1 MPITGWIAI
10 LVLIVMCYM
19 LIKQYETR
27 MVLFG
32 GGFILCCISLT
43 PMAGLNAFAK
53 TMTNGA
59 LIMAICSATGFAYCV
74 TFTEC
79 DRSLVHYLTRP
90 IRNVGIL
97 MIPIT
102 SLLTFAINIA
112 IPSAAGVGAVVGTTL
127 IPLLLRAG
135 FKPAAAAAAV
145 LMGTTGSLLSPGLSH
160 NAYVSD
166 MAHMSIMDLISYH
179 GIYSLMIGVVGAVG
193 LCIVCWVLGDN
204 KGEKI
209 AEANP
214 ASDAEP
220 SNFKANPIKAFVPL
234 IPIILMLVFTF
245 WIPSVKMGVAQAMLI
260 GTIVCLIVAMC
271 GPQKFSKQFFKGMGD
286 SYGSIMGIIIA
297 AGVLAAGLTAS
308 GLIKGLIALMVQSK
322 EIAQWGGSIG
332 PFVLS
337 VLMGSGD
344 AGAMAFNSAVT
355 PHAQEFGMQ
364 IHSLGSLAFL
374 AGAAGRTASPIA
386 GITIL
391 VAGLA
396 KANPFDVAK
405 RTFLPMVVAVIL
417 LAIFMR

>member
-1 MPITGWIAI
+1 
-10 LVLIVMCYM
+10 
-19 LIKQYETR
+19 
-27 MVLFG
+27 
-32 GGFILCCISLT
+32 
-43 PMAGLNAFAK
+43 
-53 TMTNGA
+53 MTNGA

-220 SNFKANPIKAFVPL
+220 SNFKANLIKAFVPL

-271 GPQKFSKQFFKGMGD
+271 DPQKFSKQFFKGMGD

-322 EIAQWGGSIG
+322 EIAQWGSSIG

-364 IHSLGSLAFL
+364 IHSLGPLPFL

-417 LAIFMR
+417 LASL

>member
-135 FKPAAAAAAV
+135 FNRLPRQ
-145 LMGTTGSLLSPGLSH
+145 P
-160 NAYVSD
+160 
-166 MAHMSIMDLISYH
+166 
-179 GIYSLMIGVVGAVG
+179 
-193 LCIVCWVLGDN
+193 
-204 KGEKI
+204 
-209 AEANP
+209 
-214 ASDAEP
+214 
-220 SNFKANPIKAFVPL
+220 
-234 IPIILMLVFTF
+234 
-245 WIPSVKMGVAQAMLI
+245 
-260 GTIVCLIVAMC
+260 
-271 GPQKFSKQFFKGMGD
+271 
-286 SYGSIMGIIIA
+286 
-297 AGVLAAGLTAS
+297 
-308 GLIKGLIALMVQSK
+308 
-322 EIAQWGGSIG
+322 
-332 PFVLS
+332 PF
-337 VLMGSGD
+337 
-344 AGAMAFNSAVT
+344 
-355 PHAQEFGMQ
+355 
-364 IHSLGSLAFL
+364 
-374 AGAAGRTASPIA
+374 
-386 GITIL
+386 
-391 VAGLA
+391 
-396 KANPFDVAK
+396 
-405 RTFLPMVVAVIL
+405 
-417 LAIFMR
+417 

>member
-1 MPITGWIAI
+1 MGAS
-10 LVLIVMCYM
+10 Y
-19 LIKQYETR
+19 QGENTR
-27 MVLFG
+27 VKSF
-32 GGFILCCISLT
+32 C
-43 PMAGLNAFAK
+43 P
-53 TMTNGA
+53 
-59 LIMAICSATGFAYCV
+59 
-74 TFTEC
+74 
-79 DRSLVHYLTRP
+79 
-90 IRNVGIL
+90 
-97 MIPIT
+97 
-102 SLLTFAINIA
+102 
-112 IPSAAGVGAVVGTTL
+112 
-127 IPLLLRAG
+127 
-135 FKPAAAAAAV
+135 
-145 LMGTTGSLLSPGLSH
+145 
-160 NAYVSD
+160 
-166 MAHMSIMDLISYH
+166 
-179 GIYSLMIGVVGAVG
+179 
-193 LCIVCWVLGDN
+193 LCI
-204 KGEKI
+204 
-209 AEANP
+209 
-214 ASDAEP
+214 
-220 SNFKANPIKAFVPL
+220 
-234 IPIILMLVFTF
+234 ILDSVFLCDV
-245 WIPSVKMGVAQAMLI
+245 SGYCDGCGVI
-260 GTIVCLIVAMC
+260 FC
-271 GPQKFSKQFFKGMGD
+271 KQFFKGMGD

>member
-1 MPITGWIAI
+1 
-10 LVLIVMCYM
+10 
-19 LIKQYETR
+19 
-27 MVLFG
+27 
-32 GGFILCCISLT
+32 
-43 PMAGLNAFAK
+43 
-53 TMTNGA
+53 
-59 LIMAICSATGFAYCV
+59 
-74 TFTEC
+74 
-79 DRSLVHYLTRP
+79 
-90 IRNVGIL
+90 
-97 MIPIT
+97 
-102 SLLTFAINIA
+102 
-112 IPSAAGVGAVVGTTL
+112 
-127 IPLLLRAG
+127 
-135 FKPAAAAAAV
+135 
-145 LMGTTGSLLSPGLSH
+145 MGTTGSLLSPGLSH

-204 KGEKI
+204 KGEKM

-214 ASDAEP
+214 AADAETSSFKP
-220 SNFKANPIKAFVPL
+220 SPIKAFVPL

-245 WIPSVKMGVAQAMLI
+245 WIPSVKMGVAPAMLI

-271 GPQKFSKQFFKGMGD
+271 DPQQFSKQFFKGMGD

-374 AGAAGRTASPIA
+374 AGAAGRTASPVA

>member
-32 GGFILCCISLT
+32 GGFILCCISLA

-59 LIMAICSATGFAYCV
+59 LITAICSATGFAYCV
-74 TFTEC
+74 TYTEC

-204 KGEKI
+204 KGEKM

-214 ASDAEP
+214 AADAERPPLSRAP
-220 SNFKANPIKAFVPL
+220 SR
-234 IPIILMLVFTF
+234 
-245 WIPSVKMGVAQAMLI
+245 
-260 GTIVCLIVAMC
+260 
-271 GPQKFSKQFFKGMGD
+271 
-286 SYGSIMGIIIA
+286 
-297 AGVLAAGLTAS
+297 
-308 GLIKGLIALMVQSK
+308 
-322 EIAQWGGSIG
+322 
-332 PFVLS
+332 LS
-337 VLMGSGD
+337 
-344 AGAMAFNSAVT
+344 F
-355 PHAQEFGMQ
+355 
-364 IHSLGSLAFL
+364 
-374 AGAAGRTASPIA
+374 R
-386 GITIL
+386 
-391 VAGLA
+391 
-396 KANPFDVAK
+396 
-405 RTFLPMVVAVIL
+405 
-417 LAIFMR
+417 

>member
-10 LVLIVMCYM
+10 LVLILMGYL

-27 MVLFG
+27 LVLFG
-32 GGFILCCISLT
+32 GGFLLCCLALD

-53 TMTNGA
+53 TMVNPA
-59 LIMAICSATGFAYCV
+59 LIGAICSATGFAYCV

-79 DRSLVHYLTRP
+79 DRTLVHYLTRP
-90 IRNVGIL
+90 IRNVGLL

-102 SLLTFAINIA
+102 SLLTFGINIA
-112 IPSAAGVGAVVGTTL
+112 IPSAAGVGAVVGTTM

-166 MAHMSIMDLISYH
+166 MAHMTIMELISYH
-179 GIYSLMIGVVGAVG
+179 GKFSLMIGVVGAIG
-193 LCIVCWVLGDN
+193 LFIVCWLLGDN
-204 KGEKI
+204 KGEKTSVQ
-209 AEANP
+209 ALEQQEATT
-214 ASDAEP
+214 DFKP
-220 SNFKANPIKAFVPL
+220 SPIKALVPL
-234 IPIILMLVFTF
+234 IPIVLMLVFTF
-245 WIPSVKMGVAQAMLI
+245 WVPSVKMGVAQAMVI
-260 GTIVCLIVAMC
+260 GTIVCLLVSFRK
-271 GPQKFSKQFFKGMGD
+271 PQEFSKEFFKGMGD
-286 SYGSIMGIIIA
+286 SYGAIMGIIIA

-308 GLIKGLIALMVQSK
+308 GLIKGLISVMVQSN

-355 PHAQEFGMQ
+355 PHAAEFGMN

-405 RTFLPMVVAVIL
+405 RTFVPMIVAVVL

>member
-10 LVLIVMCYM
+10 AVVIAMGYL
-19 LIKQYETR
+19 LIKQWETR
-27 MVLFG
+27 LILLG
-32 GGFILCCISLT
+32 GGLLLCCLSLD

-59 LIMAICSATGFAYCV
+59 LITAICSATGFAYCV

-79 DRSLVHYLTRP
+79 DRSLVHYLTKP
-90 IRNVGIL
+90 IRNLGL
-97 MIPIT
+97 FMIPMTTIIT
-102 SLLTFAINIA
+102 FGINIA
-112 IPSAAGVGAVVGTTL
+112 IPSAAGVGAVVGTTM

-135 FKPAAAAAAV
+135 IKPAAAAASV

-166 MAHMSIMDLISYH
+166 MAKMSIMDLIQYH
-179 GIYSLMIGVVGAVG
+179 SMYSLMIGVVGAIG
-193 LCIVCWVLGDN
+193 LTIVCYLLGDQ
-204 KGEKI
+204 KGEKVS
-209 AEANP
+209 AEQDKVDHFTP
-214 ASDAEP
+214 
-220 SNFKANPIKAFVPL
+220 NPIKALVPL
-234 IPIILMLVFTF
+234 IPIVLMLVFTF
-245 WIPSVKMGVAQAMLI
+245 WIPSVKMGVAPAMLI
-260 GTIVCLIVAMC
+260 GTVVCLLVSWSN
-271 GPQKFSKQFFKGMGD
+271 PQQFSKEFFKGMGD
-286 SYGSIMGIIIA
+286 SYGAIMGIIIS

-308 GLIKGLIALMVQSK
+308 GLISGLIALMVQSN

-337 VLMGSGD
+337 VLMGSAD

-355 PHAQEFGMQ
+355 PHAAEFGMN

-391 VAGLA
+391 VSGLA
-396 KANPFDVAK
+396 KANPFEVAK
-405 RTFLPMVVAVIL
+405 RTVLPMLVAVIL

>member
-10 LVLIVMCYM
+10 LVLILMCY
-19 LIKQYETR
+19 LLLKQYETR
-27 MVLFG
+27 MVLFA

-43 PMAGLNAFAK
+43 PMTALNAFAK

-59 LIMAICSATGFAYCV
+59 LITAICTATGFAYCV
-74 TFTEC
+74 TYTEC
-79 DRSLVHYLTRP
+79 DKSLVHYLTKP

-166 MAHMSIMDLISYH
+166 MAKMSIMDLISYH
-179 GIYSLMIGVVGAVG
+179 ATYSLMIGIVGAVG
-193 LCIVCWVLGDN
+193 LCLVCLFLGDN

-209 AEANP
+209 AAEQETSDKDSSFKPNP
-214 ASDAEP
+214 L
-220 SNFKANPIKAFVPL
+220 KAIVPL
-234 IPIILMLVFTF
+234 IPIALMLIFTF
-245 WIPSVKMGVAQAMLI
+245 WVPSVKMGVAQAMLI
-260 GTIVCLIVAMC
+260 GTIVCLIVAWTD
-271 GPQKFSKQFFKGMGD
+271 PQKLSKEFFKGMGD

-297 AGVLAAGLTAS
+297 AGVLAAGLTSS
-308 GLIKGLIALMVQSK
+308 GLIKGLISLMVQSN

-355 PHAQEFGMQ
+355 PHASEFGMN